1 MVAHYTLT
9 APYEPAGDQPQAIRS
24 LVEGVKK
31 GLTDQ
36 TLVGVTGSGKT
47 FTIANVVAQTG
58 RPVLIIS
65 HNKTLA
71 AQLFEE
77 MKELLGSASPVGFFI
92 SYFDYSQPE
101 AYVPTKD
108 LYIAKESD
116 RNEEIEKHRH
126 AATQALMMRED
137 VVVVA
142 SVSCIY
148 GRGDPK
154 EYHDQHIVLKKG
166 QEIARED
173 LLRRL
178 VDIYYKRNDQAPDWG
193 TFRARGDTVEVRMRD
208 GETVYRVELFG

>member
-77 MKELLGSASPVGFFI
+77 MKEFLGSASPVGFFI
-92 SYFDYSQPE
+92 SYFDYYQPE
-101 AYVPTKD
+101 AYVPSKD

-126 AATQALMMRED
+126 AATQALTTRD
-137 VVVVA
+137 DIVVVA

-148 GRGDPK
+148 GLGDPN
-154 EYHDQHIVLKKG
+154 EYRSQRLALSVGDKLP
-166 QEIARED
+166 RED
-173 LLRRL
+173 LLRKL
-178 VDIYYKRNDQAPDWG
+178 VEIYYTRNDTAP
-193 TFRARGDTVEVRMRD
+193 E
-208 GETVYRVELFG
+208 